1 MICCFRNFEEIE
13 MVTFKQCKFLFF
25 SLIFFISFNCYSTEA
40 ERYIVNLKSW
50 QKKYCTNSHLGSLA
64 EPIKETVGGIL
75 RTNPGR
81 IDFKRF
87 VLSNDECILTLYS
100 DKGPITCQILFD
112 QSGSGSLDPCPF
124 TEELSAA
131 QAAYRFSIIAFN
143 WAVLNAKPQP
153 GYVDPFIGTGR
164 GGK

>member
-1 MICCFRNFEEIE
+1 MA
-13 MVTFKQCKFLFF
+13 TFNQCKFLFF

-75 RTNPGR
+75 RTNPSR
-81 IDFKRF
+81 IDFKRY

-112 QSGSGSLDPCPF
+112 QSGSGTLSPCPF